1 MIKLQSQ
8 ECLLVQKINGIVEKY
23 FANAIYARRTVSLCI
38 MMVIVVPYLTPSI
51 DSYNNSN
58 DSLQDLMN
66 IYETLINF
74 IAS

>member
-1 MIKLQSQ
+1 MQF
-8 ECLLVQKINGIVEKY
+8 LLIVERY
-23 FANAIYARRTVSLCI
+23 LFFMLL